1 MIHLLLFIVNT
12 IIFLLVF
19 NILIYHVYIPK
30 PKTFDLR
37 LKKCLFLPTYIIYV
51 LLVIPCIDLKNT
63 KYHEKYLLN
72 PSQFVRIMGDL
83 FIIYKW
89 WLYVRYK
96 ESKADKWIR
105 IRTGNEG
112 LFSLFISISGLFFYF
127 FVFLNGSSS
136 CIILSFYP
144 FYYWFTY
151 LILLVLLN
159 CLALFSLN
167 YSWSYNIYHLKWVSG
182 ITGSLYDVNKNK

>member
-1 MIHLLLFIVNT
+1 M
-12 IIFLLVF
+12 
-19 NILIYHVYIPK
+19 
-30 PKTFDLR
+30 
-37 LKKCLFLPTYIIYV
+37 

-89 WLYVRYK
+89 WLYVGIR
-96 ESKADKWIR
+96 KAKQ
-105 IRTGNEG
+105 T
-112 LFSLFISISGLFFYF
+112 SGLEYEQEMRVFFIIYFYFRFVLLF

-159 CLALFSLN
+159 CLTLFSLN

-182 ITGSLYDVNKNK
+182 ITGSLYDVKKINKRSTFTFWKKKIILPYIHT